1 MVQLIS
7 VLVAILLIALVIT
20 TDRDSE
26 HTPKSS
32 SQSVDARDYYN
43 DTPREPKKRDSFFS
57 FIKDDRVITFD
68 LYQIKGK
75 GVLNIDRRS
84 FREGL
89 KNALE
94 DSNKFKLGYNP
105 NIKMVLTIKEDIIRL
120 NKYIA
125 QDYDGNERFVV
136 KKRVKVVIKYALF
149 KDSRVTYHINN
160 LTYRADLKASSPI
173 NYDDAIHKINK
184 RLYWIVA
191 KKVSAQLVENYKS
204 VLNNL

>member
-26 HTPKSS
+26 HTSKSS

-136 KKRVKVVIKYALF
+136 KKRVKVVVEYALF